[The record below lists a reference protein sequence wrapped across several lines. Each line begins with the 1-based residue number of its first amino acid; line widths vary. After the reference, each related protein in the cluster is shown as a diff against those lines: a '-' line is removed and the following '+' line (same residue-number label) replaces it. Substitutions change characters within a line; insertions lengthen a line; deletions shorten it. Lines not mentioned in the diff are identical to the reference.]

1 MSDRIPLK
9 SASLAF
15 YSLIGY
21 FFSCPFSHALAQ
33 LFLGLAILFTVVSFF
48 GEHRGLGRFHIGPF
62 FLFILLFVG
71 WSVLSAIVGP
81 TPIKSLLVLKEEW
94 LFLMIPIAAYLAI
107 DEKRIKILMTA
118 LALSA
123 IIVSLYAVFQHF
135 TGHDLYHGGMLVP
148 APSGSGYRVSGFF
161 SNRMTYGNFF
171 AVAAMLFLG
180 MAPFAGKWS
189 RKALF
194 YAAFFLAALTTVFT
208 YSRGSIVVLAIGIV
222 LFIIISTRKHLKT
235 IILLLAAF
243 TIVILA
249 VSPDILSRYS
259 TSAQT
264 EWEGKYAG
272 SRLSIWRTAGR
283 MIEKYPVFGVGQGNF
298 ENRYQSYRDKDSD
311 RIYGHA
317 HNDVLNIAAYAGIP
331 AALFYLGFWAVIL
344 ICMVTVLRK
353 LKENRFIRGAV
364 IGIFLGSMAFLM
376 TSTYEATFADE
387 EIRLFL
393 MALWGVFWGALTAV
407 KPGGLEAEK
416 IEKA

>member
-1 MSDRIPLK
+1 MNDRILLK

-94 LFLMIPIAAYLAI
+94 LFFMIPIAAYLAI

-118 LALSA
+118 LALSV
-123 IIVSLYAVFQHF
+123 IIISLYAVFQHF

-148 APSGSGYRVSGFF
+148 APSSDGYRVSGLF

-180 MAPFAGKWS
+180 IAPSAEKWS

-208 YSRGSIVVLAIGIV
+208 YSRGSIIVLAIGVVLLIV
-222 LFIIISTRKHLKT
+222 VSSRKHLKT

-243 TIVILA
+243 TVVILV

-259 TSAQT
+259 SSAPT

-283 MIEKYPVFGVGQGNF
+283 MIEKYPIFGVGQGNF
-298 ENRYQSYRDKDSD
+298 EDQYQTFRDRESD
-311 RIYGHA
+311 RTYGHA
-317 HNDVLNIAAYAGIP
+317 HNDFLNIAAYAGIP
-331 AALFYLGFWAVIL
+331 AALFYLGFWGLIL
-344 ICMVTVLRK
+344 ARMVAAMRK
-353 LKENRFIRGAV
+353 LKENCFIRGV
-364 IGIFLGSMAFLM
+364 MTGIFLGSAAFLM
-376 TSTYEATFADE
+376 SSTYEATFADE

-393 MALWGVFWGALTAV
+393 MALWGVFWGALTVV

>member
-1 MSDRIPLK
+1 MNDRILFK
-9 SASLAF
+9 SASFAF

-33 LFLGLAILFTVVSFF
+33 LFLGLAILFTTVSFL
-48 GEHRGLGRFHIGPF
+48 GESKGFGRFHIGPF
-62 FLFILLFVG
+62 FLLILLFVG

-94 LFLMIPIAAYLAI
+94 LFLMIPIASYLAI

-123 IIVSLYAVFQHF
+123 IMVSLYAVFQHF

-148 APSGSGYRVSGFF
+148 APSSGGYRVSGLF

-171 AVAAMLFLG
+171 AVAAILFLG
-180 MAPFAGKWS
+180 MAPSAEKWS
-189 RKALF
+189 KKALF

-222 LFIIISTRKHLKT
+222 LSIIISSRRHLRT
-235 IILLLAAF
+235 IILLLAVF
-243 TIVILA
+243 TIVIL
-249 VSPDILSRYS
+249 VVTPDILSRYS

-283 MIEKYPVFGVGQGNF
+283 MIEKYPIFGVGQGNF
-298 ENRYQSYRDKDSD
+298 EDQYQTFRDQESD
-311 RIYGHA
+311 RVYGHA
-317 HNDVLNIAAYAGIP
+317 HNDFLNIAAYAGIP
-331 AALFYLGFWAVIL
+331 AALFYLGFWGLIL
-344 ICMVTVLRK
+344 TRMVTAMRK
-353 LKENRFIRGAV
+353 LKGNRFIRGV
-364 IGIFLGSMAFLM
+364 VTGIFLGSVAFLM

-387 EIRLFL
+387 EVRLLL
-393 MALWGVFWGALTAV
+393 MALWGVFGGAMIAV
-407 KPGGLEAEK
+407 KRGGLEAEN